1 MVGIQLLHG
10 LTNGLLFIAAMHY
23 MKELVPSALRAS
35 GQTLLM
41 LFLFT
46 IPGILGNSL
55 GGWMLD
61 GGHET
66 ALFMLASLL
75 SLGAALVLWL
85 ARPKGGRQQL

>member
-1 MVGIQLLHG
+1 
-10 LTNGLLFIAAMHY
+10 
-23 MKELVPSALRAS
+23 
-35 GQTLLM
+35 M

-66 ALFMLASLL
+66 GLFVMASLL
-75 SLGAALVLWL
+75 SLGAALVWWL
-85 ARPKGGRQQL
+85 TTPKSRGQPV